1 MEKSPVKYIDATS
14 AEISEDRVLKRNGYA
29 HLDDDSP
36 LGFSAIKESHSDQA
50 ASQYAISKSRELLQN
65 PYAHEVEGAE
75 IGFSALSG
83 DIHIDLPAKKSN
95 YNYDELEEVAH
106 KIQRDIWEN
115 KNKIWPMSI
124 PSDPVDMLDPIL
136 ALRLVGYESSSH
148 DTLGEF
154 LSEGRMVEVA
164 GTFDSE
170 TKTVTLSQRFPIP
183 VKNFT
188 AAHELGHAVL
198 HTESGLH
205 RDRPLDGTNASKNSI
220 EREADK
226 FAAFFLMPEN
236 LVKTRFRKQF
246 LIDNF
251 LLDESTS
258 FALGYEDYVLA
269 HKELKTLRQLS
280 RKLARAEYYNGK
292 YIISLAQQFKVSVDA
307 MAIRLL
313 ELGLITG

>member
-1 MEKSPVKYIDATS
+1 MDKFPVKFIDATS

-36 LGFSAIKESHSDQA
+36 LGFSAIKESHSDQT

-65 PYAHEVEGAE
+65 PYAYEVEGAE

-95 YNYDELEEVAH
+95 YDYVELETVAR
-106 KIQRDIWEN
+106 KIQRDIWKN
-115 KNKIWPMSI
+115 KNKIWPVSI
-124 PSDPVDMLDPIL
+124 PSDPIDMLDPIL
-136 ALRLVGYESSSH
+136 ALRLIGYESSSH

-164 GTFDSE
+164 GTVDSE
-170 TKTVTLSQRFPIP
+170 KKTVTLSQRFPIP

-205 RDRPLDGTNASKNSI
+205 RDRPLDGANNSKNSI
-220 EREADK
+220 ECEADM
-226 FAAFFLMPEN
+226 FAAFFLMPKN
-236 LVKTRFRKQF
+236 LVKKKFVNQF
-246 LIDNF
+246 LIDDF

-258 FALGYEDYVLA
+258 FALGYKDYAVA
-269 HKELKTLRQLS
+269 EKELKTLRQLS
-280 RKLARAEYYNGK
+280 RKLASAEYFNGK
-292 YIISLAQQFKVSVDA
+292 HKISLAQQFKVSVET
-307 MAIRLL
+307 MAIRLE
-313 ELGLITG
+313 ELGLVTD